1 MLKMY
6 LRLVGC
12 IAAICVLFGCLL
24 PALFSARSTTTV
36 LLGIVILLALPMVA
50 WHWRET
56 IIADVEAWEKIFTK
70 KENN

>member
-1 MLKMY
+1 MY

-12 IAAICVLFGCLL
+12 IVVICILFGCLL

-36 LLGIVILLALPMVA
+36 LLGIAILLAMPVVA

-56 IIADVEAWEKIFTK
+56 IVADVEAWK
-70 KENN
+70 KFFIKKGNN